1 MRPARTFQIVAPVGV
16 LLVSAF
22 LAACSVLLDKSK
34 DQCTTNG
41 ECARF
46 GATYQCVQNVCV
58 AGGGLDAGPDGA
70 PGGDAGSDACVPTP
84 KTKNSDFYN
93 EKCTNSSCIPFDNC
107 AKLGICDGGLPALVT
122 PPDGGV

>member
-1 MRPARTFQIVAPVGV
+1 MRPSKTLRIAAPFGV
-16 LLVSAF
+16 LVFSAL

-34 DQCTTNG
+34 DQCTTSG

-46 GATYQCVQNVCV
+46 GAAFQCVQNVCV
-58 AGGGLDAGPDGA
+58 AGASDGGPT
-70 PGGDAGSDACVPTP
+70 GGDGGSDACVPSP

-107 AKLGICDGGLPALVT
+107 SKVGICDGGLPALVT